1 MLKKEEV
8 SNILYESHDI
18 SCSLPRA
25 GFKVGLEK
33 GKELTVCGVS
43 EFRQA
48 SCYIFSTISR

>member
-8 SNILYESHDI
+8 SNVLYESHDI
-18 SCSLPRA
+18 SCSLRRA

-43 EFRQA
+43 EFRRA